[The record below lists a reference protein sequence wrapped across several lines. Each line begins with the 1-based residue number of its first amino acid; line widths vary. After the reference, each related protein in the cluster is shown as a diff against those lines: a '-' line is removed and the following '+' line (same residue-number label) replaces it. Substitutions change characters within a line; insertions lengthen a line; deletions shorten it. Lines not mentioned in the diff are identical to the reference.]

1 MMIGTRTTLAIL
13 MTILRR
19 MDPVIRA
26 AIEMNSHR
34 LLPDENT
41 NTQTPVTLIGGKK
54 CPLLAGYGAHS
65 IYVSHVH
72 SALYPPCDG
81 KMSINFWAE

>member
-54 CPLLAGYGAHS
+54 CPLLVHTLYMYPMYTQPY
-65 IYVSHVH
+65 ILHVMV
-72 SALYPPCDG
+72 
-81 KMSINFWAE
+81 K